1 MNNGMI
7 NQENLSISLII
18 RRRIMKT
25 KLRFKTVLLSIS
37 VVILLG
43 TIGLMIIMSIHS
55 VYAQEEVKEVQ
66 AGIGVDNAAIIL
78 FSPQQVQ
85 IKAGQSVTWYN
96 PTSVPEPHTVT
107 FVLNNNNNNK
117 SYAADIIAPFT
128 ISTSTTANSTQI
140 MPLIPNSN
148 SEPLMTPDDN
158 AIIAI
163 NKRAYNPVV
172 VIEDSTT
179 TGGKNVTYMK
189 QNANYSMSGTED
201 YVNSGWLLPKGQE
214 NLYPGSGNTFT
225 MTFQK
230 AGTYDYLCIIHPYMT
245 GRVIVK

>member
-1 MNNGMI
+1 MKTRLGFKTVI
-7 NQENLSISLII
+7 LSISA
-18 RRRIMKT
+18 
-25 KLRFKTVLLSIS
+25 
-37 VVILLG
+37 VILLG
-43 TIGLMIIMSIHS
+43 TIGLTIMNISA
-55 VYAQEEVKEVQ
+55 VYAQEEEVKEVQ
-66 AGIGVDNAAIIL
+66 AGIGVGNAAIIL

-96 PTSVPEPHTVT
+96 PTPVPEPHTVT
-107 FVLNNNNNNK
+107 FVLDNNNSDNNNK
-117 SYAADIIAPFT
+117 SYAADLIAPFT
-128 ISTSTTANSTQI
+128 ISTTTNSTQI

-148 SEPLMTPDDN
+148 SEPLMTPDNN
-158 AIIAI
+158 AIIAT

-172 VIEDSTT
+172 VIEDSPTT
-179 TGGKNVTYMK
+179 GGGKNVTYMK

-230 AGTYDYLCIIHPYMT
+230 PGTYDYLCIIHPYMT

>member
-1 MNNGMI
+1 
-7 NQENLSISLII
+7 
-18 RRRIMKT
+18 MKT
-25 KLRFKTVLLSIS
+25 RLGFKTVILSILA

-43 TIGLMIIMSIHS
+43 TIGLTIMNIHS
-55 VYAQEEVKEVQ
+55 VYAQEEEVKEVQ
-66 AGIGVDNAAIIL
+66 AGIGVGNAAIIL

-85 IKAGQSVTWYN
+85 IKAGQSITWYN
-96 PTSVPEPHTVT
+96 PTPVPEPHTVT
-107 FVLNNNNNNK
+107 FVLNNDSNNK
-117 SYAADIIAPFT
+117 SYAADLIAPFT
-128 ISTSTTANSTQI
+128 ISSSSTTNSTQI

-148 SEPLMTPDDN
+148 SEPLMTPDNN
-158 AIIAI
+158 AIIAV
-163 NKRAYNPVV
+163 NKRAYNPVA
-172 VIEDSTT
+172 VIEDSPT

-201 YVNSGWLLPKGQE
+201 YINSGWLLPKGGE

-245 GRVIVK
+245 GRVIVN

>member
-1 MNNGMI
+1 
-7 NQENLSISLII
+7 
-18 RRRIMKT
+18 MKT
-25 KLRFKTVLLSIS
+25 RLRFKTVILSIS
-37 VVILLG
+37 AAVILLG
-43 TIGLMIIMSIHS
+43 TIGLTLMNISA
-55 VYAQEEVKEVQ
+55 VYAQEEEVKEVQ
-66 AGIGVDNAAIIL
+66 AGIGVGNAAIIL

-96 PTSVPEPHTVT
+96 PTPVPEPHTVT
-107 FVLNNNNNNK
+107 FVLNNNNSDNNK
-117 SYAADIIAPFT
+117 SYAADLIAPFT
-128 ISTSTTANSTQI
+128 ISTTTNSTQI

-148 SEPLMTPDDN
+148 SEPLMTPDNN
-158 AIIAI
+158 AIIAT

-172 VIEDSTT
+172 VIKDSPTT
-179 TGGKNVTYMK
+179 GGGKNVTYMK

>member
-1 MNNGMI
+1 
-7 NQENLSISLII
+7 
-18 RRRIMKT
+18 MKT
-25 KLRFKTVLLSIS
+25 RLRFKTVILSIS
-37 VVILLG
+37 AAVILLG
-43 TIGLMIIMSIHS
+43 TIGLTIMNISA

-66 AGIGVDNAAIIL
+66 AGIGVGNAAIIL

-96 PTSVPEPHTVT
+96 PTPVPEPHTVT
-107 FVLNNNNNNK
+107 FVLDNNNSDNNK
-117 SYAADIIAPFT
+117 SYAADLIAPFT
-128 ISTSTTANSTQI
+128 ISTTTNSTQI

-148 SEPLMTPDDN
+148 SEPLMTPDNN
-158 AIIAI
+158 AIIAT

-172 VIEDSTT
+172 VIEDSPTT
-179 TGGKNVTYMK
+179 GGGKNVTYMK

-230 AGTYDYLCIIHPYMT
+230 PGTYDYLCIIHPYMT

>member
-1 MNNGMI
+1 
-7 NQENLSISLII
+7 
-18 RRRIMKT
+18 MKT
-25 KLRFKTVLLSIS
+25 RLRFKTVLLSIS
-37 VVILLG
+37 AVILLG
-43 TIGLMIIMSIHS
+43 TIGLTIMNISV
-55 VYAQEEVKEVQ
+55 VYAQEEEEVKEVQ

-107 FVLNNNNNNK
+107 FVLNNNK

-128 ISTSTTANSTQI
+128 ISTSTTTNSTQI

-163 NKRAYNPVV
+163 NKRVYNPVV
-172 VIEDSTT
+172 VIEDST

-189 QNANYSMSGTED
+189 QNANYSMSGTEK

-230 AGTYDYLCIIHPYMT
+230 PGTYDYVCIIHPYMI

>member
-1 MNNGMI
+1 
-7 NQENLSISLII
+7 
-18 RRRIMKT
+18 MKT
-25 KLRFKTVLLSIS
+25 RLRFKTILLSVS
-37 VVILLG
+37 VVMLFG
-43 TIGLMIIMSIHS
+43 TIGLTMTNISA
-55 VYAQEEVKEVQ
+55 VYAQEVKEVQ
-66 AGIGVDNAAIIL
+66 AGIGVGNAAIIL

-96 PTSVPEPHTVT
+96 PTPVPEPHTVT
-107 FVLNNNNNNK
+107 FVFNNNNNNNNNK

-128 ISTSTTANSTQI
+128 ISNTITTTNSTQI
-140 MPLIPNSN
+140 MPFIPNSN
-148 SEPLMTPDDN
+148 SEPLMTPDNN

-172 VIEDSTT
+172 VTEDSTT
-179 TGGKNVTYMK
+179 TGGKNVTYLK

-201 YVNSGWLLPKGQE
+201 YINSGWLLPKGQE

-230 AGTYDYLCIIHPYMT
+230 PGTYDYVCIVHPYMT
-245 GRVIVK
+245 GRIIVK

>member
-1 MNNGMI
+1 MKTRLRF
-7 NQENLSISLII
+7 QTVLSIS
-18 RRRIMKT
+18 
-25 KLRFKTVLLSIS
+25 V

-43 TIGLMIIMSIHS
+43 TIGLTIMNISA
-55 VYAQEEVKEVQ
+55 VYAQEVKEVQ
-66 AGIGVDNAAIIL
+66 AGTGVGNAAIIL

-96 PTSVPEPHTVT
+96 PTPVPEPHTVT
-107 FVLNNNNNNK
+107 FVFNNNNK
-117 SYAADIIAPFT
+117 SCAADLTAPFT
-128 ISTSTTANSTQI
+128 ISNTTSTTTNSTQI

-148 SEPLMTPDDN
+148 SDPLMTPDN
-158 AIIAI
+158 KAIIAV

-172 VIEDSTT
+172 VREDSLTTT
-179 TGGKNVTYMK
+179 TGEKNITYMK

-201 YVNSGWLLPKGQE
+201 YINSGWLLPKGQE

-230 AGTYDYLCIIHPYMT
+230 PGTYDYVCIIHPYMT

>member
-1 MNNGMI
+1 
-7 NQENLSISLII
+7 
-18 RRRIMKT
+18 MKT
-25 KLRFKTVLLSIS
+25 RLGFKTVILSILA

-43 TIGLMIIMSIHS
+43 TIGLTIMNISA
-55 VYAQEEVKEVQ
+55 VYAQEEEVKEVQ
-66 AGIGVDNAAIIL
+66 AGTGVGNAALIL
-78 FSPQQVQ
+78 FSPQLVE
-85 IKAGQSVTWYN
+85 IKAGQSITWYN
-96 PTSVPEPHTVT
+96 PTPVPEPHTVT
-107 FVLNNNNNNK
+107 FVLNNNNDNK
-117 SYAADIIAPFT
+117 SYAADLIAPFT
-128 ISTSTTANSTQI
+128 ISSSTTNTTNSTQI
-140 MPLIPNSN
+140 MPVIPNSN
-148 SEPLMTPDDN
+148 SEPLMTPDNN
-158 AIIAI
+158 AIIAV

-179 TGGKNVTYMK
+179 TGGGKNVTYMK

>member
-1 MNNGMI
+1 MKTRLRFRTVI
-7 NQENLSISLII
+7 LSISAA
-18 RRRIMKT
+18 
-25 KLRFKTVLLSIS
+25 
-37 VVILLG
+37 VILLG
-43 TIGLMIIMSIHS
+43 TIGLTIMNISA

-66 AGIGVDNAAIIL
+66 AGIGVGNAAIIL

-96 PTSVPEPHTVT
+96 PTPVPEPHTVT
-107 FVLNNNNNNK
+107 FVLDNNNSDNNNK
-117 SYAADIIAPFT
+117 SYAADLIAPFT
-128 ISTSTTANSTQI
+128 ISTTTNSTQI

-148 SEPLMTPDDN
+148 SEPLMTPDNN
-158 AIIAI
+158 AIIAT

-172 VIEDSTT
+172 VIEDSPTT
-179 TGGKNVTYMK
+179 GGGKNVTYMK

-230 AGTYDYLCIIHPYMT
+230 PGTYDYLCIIHPYMT

>member
-1 MNNGMI
+1 
-7 NQENLSISLII
+7 
-18 RRRIMKT
+18 MKT
-25 KLRFKTVLLSIS
+25 RLRFKTVILSIS
-37 VVILLG
+37 AAVILLG
-43 TIGLMIIMSIHS
+43 TIGLTIMNISA

-66 AGIGVDNAAIIL
+66 AGIGVGNAAIIL

-96 PTSVPEPHTVT
+96 PTPVPEPHTVT
-107 FVLNNNNNNK
+107 FVLNNNNSDNNNK
-117 SYAADIIAPFT
+117 SYAADLIAPFT
-128 ISTSTTANSTQI
+128 ISTTTNSTQI

-148 SEPLMTPDDN
+148 SEPLMTPDNN
-158 AIIAI
+158 AIIAV

-172 VIEDSTT
+172 VIEDSPTT
-179 TGGKNVTYMK
+179 GGGKNVTYMK

-230 AGTYDYLCIIHPYMT
+230 PGTYDYLCIIHPYMT

>member
-1 MNNGMI
+1 
-7 NQENLSISLII
+7 
-18 RRRIMKT
+18 MKT
-25 KLRFKTVLLSIS
+25 RLRFKTVLLSIS
-37 VVILLG
+37 AVILLG
-43 TIGLMIIMSIHS
+43 TIGLTIMNISV
-55 VYAQEEVKEVQ
+55 VYAQEEEEVKEVQ

-107 FVLNNNNNNK
+107 FVLNNNK

-128 ISTSTTANSTQI
+128 ISNTTSTTTNSTQI

>member
-1 MNNGMI
+1 
-7 NQENLSISLII
+7 
-18 RRRIMKT
+18 MKT
-25 KLRFKTVLLSIS
+25 RLRFQTVLRIS
-37 VVILLG
+37 VVVILLG
-43 TIGLMIIMSIHS
+43 TIGLTIINISA
-55 VYAQEEVKEVQ
+55 VYAQEVKEVQ
-66 AGIGVDNAAIIL
+66 AGIGVGNAAIIL

-96 PTSVPEPHTVT
+96 PTPVPEPHTVT

-117 SYAADIIAPFT
+117 SYAADLIAPFT
-128 ISTSTTANSTQI
+128 ISNTTSTTTNSTQI

-148 SEPLMTPDDN
+148 SDPLMTPDNN
-158 AIIAI
+158 AIIAV

-172 VIEDSTT
+172 VREDSTT
-179 TGGKNVTYMK
+179 TMTGEKNVTYMK

-201 YVNSGWLLPKGQE
+201 YINSGWLLPKGQE

-230 AGTYDYLCIIHPYMT
+230 PGTYDYLCIIHPYMT

>member
-1 MNNGMI
+1 MKTRLRFRTVI
-7 NQENLSISLII
+7 LSISAA
-18 RRRIMKT
+18 
-25 KLRFKTVLLSIS
+25 
-37 VVILLG
+37 VILLLG
-43 TIGLMIIMSIHS
+43 TIGLTIMNISA
-55 VYAQEEVKEVQ
+55 VYAQEEEVKEVQ
-66 AGIGVDNAAIIL
+66 AGIGVGNAAIIL

-85 IKAGQSVTWYN
+85 NKAGQSVTWYN
-96 PTSVPEPHTVT
+96 PTPVPEPHTVT
-107 FVLNNNNNNK
+107 FVLNNNNNK
-117 SYAADIIAPFT
+117 SYAADLIAPFT
-128 ISTSTTANSTQI
+128 ISSSSTTNSTQI

-148 SEPLMTPDDN
+148 SEPLMTPDN
-158 AIIAI
+158 NSIIAI

-172 VIEDSTT
+172 VIEDST

-230 AGTYDYLCIIHPYMT
+230 PGTYDYLCIIHPYMT

>member
-1 MNNGMI
+1 
-7 NQENLSISLII
+7 
-18 RRRIMKT
+18 MKT

-37 VVILLG
+37 VVILLE
-43 TIGLMIIMSIHS
+43 TIGLMTIIIMNIHS
-55 VYAQEEVKEVQ
+55 VYAQEEEVKEVQ
-66 AGIGVDNAAIIL
+66 AGIGVGNAAIIL

-85 IKAGQSVTWYN
+85 IKAGQSVSWYN
-96 PTSVPEPHTVT
+96 PTPVPEPHTVT
-107 FVLNNNNNNK
+107 FLLNNNNNNNNNNNK
-117 SYAADIIAPFT
+117 SYAADLTAPFT
-128 ISTSTTANSTQI
+128 ISNTTTSTTTTNSTQI

-148 SEPLMTPDDN
+148 SEPLMTPNNN
-158 AIIAI
+158 AIIAM

-172 VIEDSTT
+172 VIEDSPT

-201 YVNSGWLLPKGQE
+201 YINSGWLLPKGQE

-230 AGTYDYLCIIHPYMT
+230 AGTYDYLCLVHPYMT

>member
-1 MNNGMI
+1 
-7 NQENLSISLII
+7 
-18 RRRIMKT
+18 MKT
-25 KLRFKTVLLSIS
+25 RLKFNTVLLSIS
-37 VVILLG
+37 AVIILLG
-43 TIGLMIIMSIHS
+43 TIGLTIMNISA
-55 VYAQEEVKEVQ
+55 VYAQEEEVKEVQ
-66 AGIGVDNAAIIL
+66 AGIGVGNAAIIL

-85 IKAGQSVTWYN
+85 IKAGQSITWYN
-96 PTSVPEPHTVT
+96 PTPVPEPHTVT
-107 FVLNNNNNNK
+107 FVLNNNDNK
-117 SYAADIIAPFT
+117 SYAADLIAPFT
-128 ISTSTTANSTQI
+128 ISSSTTNSTQI

-148 SEPLMTPDDN
+148 SEPLMTPDNN
-158 AIIAI
+158 AIISV

-179 TGGKNVTYMK
+179 IGGGKNVTYMK

-214 NLYPGSGNTFT
+214 NVYPGSGNTFT

>member
-1 MNNGMI
+1 MKTRLGFKTVI
-7 NQENLSISLII
+7 LSISA
-18 RRRIMKT
+18 
-25 KLRFKTVLLSIS
+25 

-43 TIGLMIIMSIHS
+43 TIGLTIMNISA
-55 VYAQEEVKEVQ
+55 VYAQEEEVKEVQ
-66 AGIGVDNAAIIL
+66 AGIGVGNAAIIL

-96 PTSVPEPHTVT
+96 PTPVPEPHTVT
-107 FVLNNNNNNK
+107 FVLDNNNSDNNNK
-117 SYAADIIAPFT
+117 SYAADLIAPFT
-128 ISTSTTANSTQI
+128 ISTTTNSTQI

-148 SEPLMTPDDN
+148 SEPLMTPDNN
-158 AIIAI
+158 AIIAT

-172 VIEDSTT
+172 VIEDSPTT
-179 TGGKNVTYMK
+179 GGGKNVTYMK

-230 AGTYDYLCIIHPYMT
+230 PGTYDYLCIIHPYMT

>member
-1 MNNGMI
+1 
-7 NQENLSISLII
+7 
-18 RRRIMKT
+18 MKT
-25 KLRFKTVLLSIS
+25 RLGFKTVILSILA

-43 TIGLMIIMSIHS
+43 TIGLTIMNIHS
-55 VYAQEEVKEVQ
+55 VYAQEEEVKEVQ
-66 AGIGVDNAAIIL
+66 AGIGVGNAAIIL

-85 IKAGQSVTWYN
+85 IKAGQSITWYN
-96 PTSVPEPHTVT
+96 PTPVPEPHTVT
-107 FVLNNNNNNK
+107 FVLNNNDNNK
-117 SYAADIIAPFT
+117 SYAADLIAPFT
-128 ISTSTTANSTQI
+128 TTSSSTTNSTQI

-148 SEPLMTPDDN
+148 SEPLMTPDNN
-158 AIIAI
+158 AIIAV
-163 NKRAYNPVV
+163 NKRAYNPVA
-172 VIEDSTT
+172 VIEDSPTT
-179 TGGKNVTYMK
+179 GGGKNVTYMK

-201 YVNSGWLLPKGQE
+201 YINSGWLLPKGGE

>member
-1 MNNGMI
+1 
-7 NQENLSISLII
+7 
-18 RRRIMKT
+18 MKT
-25 KLRFKTVLLSIS
+25 RLRFQTVLRIS
-37 VVILLG
+37 VVVILLG
-43 TIGLMIIMSIHS
+43 AIGLTIMNISA

-66 AGIGVDNAAIIL
+66 AGIGVGNAAIIL

-96 PTSVPEPHTVT
+96 PTTVAEPHTVT
-107 FVLNNNNNNK
+107 FVLNNNNNK

-128 ISTSTTANSTQI
+128 ISSSTTNSTQI

-148 SEPLMTPDDN
+148 SEPLMTPDNN

-163 NKRAYNPVV
+163 NKRAYSPVV

-179 TGGKNVTYMK
+179 EGKNVTYMK

-201 YVNSGWLLPKGQE
+201 YINSGWLLPKGQE

-225 MTFQK
+225 LTFQK
-230 AGTYDYLCIIHPYMT
+230 AGTYDYVCIVHPYMT

>member
-1 MNNGMI
+1 MKTRLGFKTVI
-7 NQENLSISLII
+7 LSISA
-18 RRRIMKT
+18 
-25 KLRFKTVLLSIS
+25 

-43 TIGLMIIMSIHS
+43 TIGLTIMNISA
-55 VYAQEEVKEVQ
+55 VYVQEKEVKEVQ
-66 AGIGVDNAAIIL
+66 AGTGVGSAALIL
-78 FSPQQVQ
+78 FSPQLVQ

-117 SYAADIIAPFT
+117 SYAADLIAPFT
-128 ISTSTTANSTQI
+128 ISSSTTNSTQI

-172 VIEDSTT
+172 VIEDSPTT
-179 TGGKNVTYMK
+179 GGGKNVTYMK

>member
-1 MNNGMI
+1 
-7 NQENLSISLII
+7 
-18 RRRIMKT
+18 MKT
-25 KLRFKTVLLSIS
+25 RLRFQTVLTIS
-37 VVILLG
+37 VVVILLG
-43 TIGLMIIMSIHS
+43 TIGLTTINISA
-55 VYAQEEVKEVQ
+55 VYAQEVKEVQ
-66 AGIGVDNAAIIL
+66 AGIGVGNAAIIL

-96 PTSVPEPHTVT
+96 PTPVPEPHTVT
-107 FVLNNNNNNK
+107 FVLNNNNNK

-128 ISTSTTANSTQI
+128 ISNTITTTNSTQI

-148 SEPLMTPDDN
+148 SEPLMTPDNN

-172 VIEDSTT
+172 VTEDSTT
-179 TGGKNVTYMK
+179 TGGGKNVTYMK

-201 YVNSGWLLPKGQE
+201 YINSGWLLPKGQE

-230 AGTYDYLCIIHPYMT
+230 PGTYDYVCIVHPYMT
-245 GRVIVK
+245 GRIIVK

>member
-1 MNNGMI
+1 
-7 NQENLSISLII
+7 
-18 RRRIMKT
+18 MKT
-25 KLRFKTVLLSIS
+25 RLRFKTILLSVS
-37 VVILLG
+37 AVMLFG
-43 TIGLMIIMSIHS
+43 TIGLTIMNISA
-55 VYAQEEVKEVQ
+55 VYAQEVKEVQ
-66 AGIGVDNAAIIL
+66 AGIGVGNAAIIL

-96 PTSVPEPHTVT
+96 PTPVPEPHTVT
-107 FVLNNNNNNK
+107 FVFNNNNNK

-128 ISTSTTANSTQI
+128 ISNTITTTNSTQI

-148 SEPLMTPDDN
+148 SEPLMTPDNN

-179 TGGKNVTYMK
+179 TGGKNVTYLK

-201 YVNSGWLLPKGQE
+201 YINSGWLLPKGQE

-230 AGTYDYLCIIHPYMT
+230 PGTYDYVCIVHPYMT

>member
-1 MNNGMI
+1 
-7 NQENLSISLII
+7 
-18 RRRIMKT
+18 MKT
-25 KLRFKTVLLSIS
+25 RLRFKTVILSIS
-37 VVILLG
+37 AAVILLG
-43 TIGLMIIMSIHS
+43 TIGLTIMNISAA
-55 VYAQEEVKEVQ
+55 VYAQEQEVKEVQ
-66 AGIGVDNAAIIL
+66 AGIGVANAAIQL

-96 PTSVPEPHTVT
+96 PTPVPEPHTVT
-107 FVLNNNNNNK
+107 FVLNNNNNK
-117 SYAADIIAPFT
+117 SYAADLIAPFT
-128 ISTSTTANSTQI
+128 ISSSSTTNSTQI

-148 SEPLMTPDDN
+148 SEPLMTPDNN
-158 AIIAI
+158 AIIAV

-172 VIEDSTT
+172 VIEDSPTT
-179 TGGKNVTYMK
+179 GGGKNVTYMK

-230 AGTYDYLCIIHPYMT
+230 AGTYDYLCLVHPYMT

>member
-1 MNNGMI
+1 
-7 NQENLSISLII
+7 
-18 RRRIMKT
+18 MKT
-25 KLRFKTVLLSIS
+25 RLRFKTVILSIS
-37 VVILLG
+37 AAVILLG
-43 TIGLMIIMSIHS
+43 TIGLTLMNISA
-55 VYAQEEVKEVQ
+55 VYAQEEEVKEVQ
-66 AGIGVDNAAIIL
+66 AGIGVGNAAIIL

-96 PTSVPEPHTVT
+96 PTPVPEPHTVT
-107 FVLNNNNNNK
+107 FVLDNNNSDNNNK
-117 SYAADIIAPFT
+117 SYAADLIAPFT
-128 ISTSTTANSTQI
+128 ISTTTNSTQI

-148 SEPLMTPDDN
+148 SEPLMTPDNN

-163 NKRAYNPVV
+163 NKRAYDPVV
-172 VIEDSTT
+172 VIEDSPT

-214 NLYPGSGNTFT
+214 NVYPGSGNTFT

>member
-1 MNNGMI
+1 
-7 NQENLSISLII
+7 
-18 RRRIMKT
+18 MKT
-25 KLRFKTVLLSIS
+25 RLRFKTILLSVS
-37 VVILLG
+37 VVMLFG
-43 TIGLMIIMSIHS
+43 TIGLTITNISA
-55 VYAQEEVKEVQ
+55 VYAQEVKEVQ
-66 AGIGVDNAAIIL
+66 AGIGVGNAAIIL

-85 IKAGQSVTWYN
+85 IKAGQGVTWYN
-96 PTSVPEPHTVT
+96 PTPVPEPHTVT
-107 FVLNNNNNNK
+107 FVFNNNNNK

-128 ISTSTTANSTQI
+128 ISNTITTTNSTQI

-148 SEPLMTPDDN
+148 SEPLMTPDN
-158 AIIAI
+158 NSVIAI

-172 VIEDSTT
+172 VIEDSST
-179 TGGKNVTYMK
+179 TGGKNVTYLK

-201 YVNSGWLLPKGQE
+201 YINSGWLLPKGQE

-230 AGTYDYLCIIHPYMT
+230 PGTYDYVCIVHPYMT

>member
-1 MNNGMI
+1 
-7 NQENLSISLII
+7 
-18 RRRIMKT
+18 MKT
-25 KLRFKTVLLSIS
+25 RLRFKTILLSVS
-37 VVILLG
+37 VVMLFG
-43 TIGLMIIMSIHS
+43 TIGLTIPNISA
-55 VYAQEEVKEVQ
+55 VYAQEVKEVQ
-66 AGIGVDNAAIIL
+66 AGIGVGNAAIIL

-96 PTSVPEPHTVT
+96 PTPVPEPHTVT
-107 FVLNNNNNNK
+107 FVFNNNNNNNNNK

-128 ISTSTTANSTQI
+128 ISNTITTTNSTQI

-148 SEPLMTPDDN
+148 SEPLMTPDN
-158 AIIAI
+158 NSVIAI

-172 VIEDSTT
+172 VIEDSST
-179 TGGKNVTYMK
+179 TGGKNVTYLK

-201 YVNSGWLLPKGQE
+201 YINSGWLLPKGQE

-230 AGTYDYLCIIHPYMT
+230 PGTYDYVCIVHPYMT